1 MESKGQ
7 NTADFINVT
16 LWGKTAEFAANYLGK
31 GKMVG
36 VQGRIQTGNYDDKD
50 GKKVYTTEIMA
61 NNIEILEWGN
71 KEDNGIEGFKEV
83 SNDYLPF

>member
-50 GKKVYTTEIMA
+50 GKKIYTTEVVA

-83 SNDYLPF
+83 SNDHLPF